1 MAKKKTNTVSKELID
16 SLLEDIQVDESSLR
30 LSDSELDSYGHGE
43 DSDEIPNIELNA
55 SDNEPL
61 DLNLNAAPISMDELM
76 QSTNGNKSKPKYELP
91 VEAQVS
97 SEDSLK
103 KENIQFE
110 SYKDLIERDAMNPQ
124 YERQNL
130 PSEASPSSQNS
141 DAVFAPAE
149 PNEKTQQMSINE
161 NTKPAS
167 SEPVSQDRFY
177 ATGTS
182 SEIEKTIAV
191 GQYANR
197 NSNSEDN
204 VRVTPGTV
212 RSSQKAGQVFTSADA
227 SLLQAENLRIAQQRI
242 LDLEKEVDQLR
253 QENEELS
260 SAAEIIKLRSDDLLA
275 QLNSIQRSKSES
287 EDYLKNEILI
297 LKGNLQYKENELS
310 DSKLK
315 VEELDSR
322 LKLDL
327 KKIRVRERELENR
340 LELARSEKNA
350 IVRSKDETILDLKRK
365 MDQMQNELDN
375 YRQKCLELNKNLE
388 SNHEAFKKTTRALR
402 LALANLELSDDVKA
416 TLKKAE

>member
-1 MAKKKTNTVSKELID
+1 MAGKKTNNVSKELID
-16 SLLEDIQVDESSLR
+16 SLLEDIQVDESSLH
-30 LSDSELDSYGHGE
+30 LSENELDPYAEDDSEIVPNVDHYHSENNDSLD
-43 DSDEIPNIELNA
+43 
-55 SDNEPL
+55 L
-61 DLNLNAAPISMDELM
+61 DLNISAVAMDNLKSNAIEKSATAKPATKPEEDISIESVEMD
-76 QSTNGNKSKPKYELP
+76 
-91 VEAQVS
+91 
-97 SEDSLK
+97 
-103 KENIQFE
+103 
-110 SYKDLIERDAMNPQ
+110 SYKDLLERDAMNPQ
-124 YERQNL
+124 YERQANF
-130 PSEASPSSQNS
+130 SE
-141 DAVFAPAE
+141 PATANE
-149 PNEKTQQMSINE
+149 NQSAIANHDTHDSNEKTQQMTVGD
-161 NTKPAS
+161 NTKPSNAH
-167 SEPVSQDRFY
+167 SQQEFP
-177 ATGTS
+177 TS

-197 NSNSEDN
+197 NANNNNDN

-260 SAAEIIKLRSDDLLA
+260 SAAEIIKMRSDDLSA
-275 QLNSIQRSKSES
+275 QLNNIQRSKTES
-287 EDYLKNEILI
+287 EEHLKNEILI
-297 LKGNLQYKENELS
+297 LKGNLQYKDDELS
-310 DSKLK
+310 QAKLK

-350 IVRSKDETILDLKRK
+350 LVRSKDENILDLKRK
-365 MDQMQNELDN
+365 VDQMQNELDN
-375 YRQKCLELNKNLE
+375 YRQKCLELNKSLE
-388 SNHEAFKKTTRALR
+388 NNHESFKKTTRALR

>member
-1 MAKKKTNTVSKELID
+1 MRNLIMAKKKTNTVSKELID

-30 LSDSELDSYGHGE
+30 LSDNEMDAYGDNE
-43 DSDEIPNIELNA
+43 DSDEIPNVDLDA
-55 SDNEPL
+55 SDSDPL
-61 DLNLNAAPISMDELM
+61 DLNLNASPVSIDELM
-76 QSTNGNKSKPKYELP
+76 QSTNGSTSKSKYELP
-91 VEAQVS
+91 AEKKVP

-103 KENIQFE
+103 KENIEFE

-124 YERQNL
+124 YERQSAQ
-130 PSEASPSSQNS
+130 SE
-141 DAVFAPAE
+141 AVFAPAE
-149 PNEKTQQMSINE
+149 PNEKTQQMSLSE
-161 NTKPAS
+161 NTKPVV
-167 SEPVSQDRFY
+167 SEVGSQDRFY

-182 SEIEKTIAV
+182 SEIEKTVAV

-275 QLNSIQRSKSES
+275 QLNSIQRSKAES